1 MITQYRV
8 YGRYIKKYF
17 PFKSYPG
24 TTLRGVFGLTLRRIS
39 CKTGLK
45 ECKDCTVYKDCPYAS
60 IYESSS
66 FLKPSAR
73 IAAKSGKEGVTNPYT
88 IEDISIQDER
98 ISYVINLF
106 GDAIRWEH
114 LVVMAIVGMGFEGL
128 GFDPVSGERRRFIVE
143 RIDWFDPYTSNKGVL
158 FTSETGFMH
167 REEAGKPSNL
177 LEVFDRRVREI
188 AEMRVSRV
196 LLYFK
201 TPYLLFSEGKPSYT
215 PNFSTIVMNLARKY
229 SMLAEYHGVGHP
241 FSLAKARALK
251 RLSSKVRLRKWVIE
265 GFRKVVKTNLNGGK
279 KCMGKFAKGILTYE
293 LPEDFWK
300 REESFDIFKLLFLG
314 EYLHVGKLASAG
326 YGDYELYFS

>member
-1 MITQYRV
+1 MMTQYRV
-8 YGRYIKKYF
+8 YGHYIRKYF
-17 PFKSYPG
+17 PLKSYPG

-45 ECKDCTVYKDCPYAS
+45 ECKYCPVYKDCSYAN
-60 IYESSS
+60 ICESSS

-88 IEDISIQDER
+88 IEDVSIKDDR
-98 ISYVINLF
+98 ILYSINLF

-128 GFDPVSGERRRFIVE
+128 GFDAVSGERRRFIVE
-143 RIDWFDPYTSNKGVL
+143 RIDWFDPYTSSKGVL
-158 FTSETGFMH
+158 FTSETGFML
-167 REEAGKPSNL
+167 REEAGRPSNL

-188 AEMRVSRV
+188 AEIRVSRV
-196 LLYFK
+196 LLFFK
-201 TPYLLFSEGKPSYT
+201 TPYLLFSEGKPSHT
-215 PNFSTIVMNLARKY
+215 PSFSTIIMNLARKY
-229 SMLAEYHGVGHP
+229 SMLAEYHGVGRP
-241 FSLAKARALK
+241 FSLAKARAL
-251 RLSSKVRLRKWVIE
+251 RRFSSKVKLRNWIIK
-265 GFRKVVKTNLNGGK
+265 GFKKVVKTSFSGGK
-279 KCMGKFAKGILTYE
+279 KCMGKFAEGILVYE

-300 REESFDIFKLLFLG
+300 GKESFDIFKLLFLG